1 VWPRVERPLAAG
13 LGGDGISLASIFL
26 PMYSGVRPTISP
38 ATKTATTANMS
49 MPYMPAPTPP
59 KMISPSWMRNSGT
72 KPPMGVN
79 ESCIPS
85 TAPHDTAVVA
95 VA

>member
-1 VWPRVERPLAAG
+1 MASDAIF
-13 LGGDGISLASIFL
+13 ISLASIFL

-59 KMISPSWMRNSGT
+59 KMISPSWMRKSGT
-72 KPPMGVN
+72 KPPSGMY
-79 ESCIPS
+79 ESCIAL
-85 TAPHDTAVVA
+85 TAPHETPVVA
-95 VA
+95 VV